1 MSRTMSGGSA
11 RNRPSPLS
19 SKSFARYEPPSS
31 PGRHRASTVAS
42 PVSAKS
48 SRKDQSNN
56 DDVFE
61 KPEEEDQEPLTPEIG
76 KSTSLPDKFDELPI
90 ELASLTDRFVE
101 SLSAKIWNEPPT
113 AAQLSDLFQE
123 FYLRAAG
130 SISIHISA
138 LMSRINRDTSP
149 AGRAKTIASKKSLDS
164 LAPPKGGA
172 QQMLTASEVTEK
184 RKARRMLEYKR
195 ILLEEAVER
204 RACEKVYDKI
214 WRHKSTLDE
223 VRDEKLRSKTA
234 ALALV
239 GIGLKDLGIELDHQ
253 ADDSAEDLQ
262 ESLAPAREGLAKMND
277 EHFPL
282 GKLQHLTTAHKAIV
296 DTLST
301 IKPSSSSAD
310 EILPTLIYTLIS
322 SPVEGIN
329 IISNLEFIQRF
340 RMSSKID
347 GEAAYCM
354 TNLEAAISF
363 LETVDLASLREDEQ
377 PEGPRKAAGSLA
389 GTPTEERP
397 EPFPKLPTTTS
408 SPADVLTSTTTSS
421 ASGTPAESSA
431 ARPSFAVAK
440 PLAPPRH
447 QRTLSDLLQPISN
460 APTAVRSTAEES
472 IKNISSTLDN
482 SFKVLFGKLR
492 ERNADSP
499 TSEVIVPKTLDEARQ
514 LVSRPLTPSDADEA
528 AISET
533 SSIAGDVPPN
543 QTKLSSTEEKV
554 LGLFGGRRRGTSII
568 RDRSA
573 DSQRSTA
580 SSTTAPNKKVAFN
593 TDPSATAAGSST
605 EKPAKAAGLPTPSS
619 SASNNNPLDSVKNF
633 TNTINP
639 LNNISSA
646 FGGAFRSFSRTT
658 TPPAPIPTLSKPVS
672 RTTSASPA
680 STKNGPSAP
689 PESEAE
695 ISLRAPT
702 RDETAAI
709 RAAPPSARFMALQ
722 DVALL
727 KVGELNDLLAEY
739 QRIARVLDGL
749 RVLGEE
755 DVAAAA
761 ALAPE
766 SAPTSASASAG
777 ASDVKSPGDAARDPE
792 EIGEQRS

>member
-1 MSRTMSGGSA
+1 MSRTISGGSA

-19 SKSFARYEPPSS
+19 SKSFARYEPPTS

-42 PVSAKS
+42 PVSSKS
-48 SRKDQSNN
+48 PRKDQSN

-61 KPEEEDQEPLTPEIG
+61 KPEEEDEEPLTPEIG

-90 ELASLTDRFVE
+90 ELASLTDRFVD

-123 FYLRAAG
+123 FYVRAAG

-149 AGRAKTIASKKSLDS
+149 AGRAKAIAPKKSLDS

-239 GIGLKDLGIELDHQ
+239 GIGLRDLGIELDEQ
-253 ADDSAEDLQ
+253 AESSVEDLQ

-282 GKLQHLTTAHKAIV
+282 GKLEHLTKAHKAIV

-310 EILPTLIYTLIS
+310 EILPTLIYTLIT

-340 RMSSKID
+340 RTSSKID

-377 PEGPRKAAGSLA
+377 PEGPKKSTSSAA

-397 EPFPKLPTTTS
+397 EPFPRLPTTS

-431 ARPSFAVAK
+431 ARSSFPLTK
-440 PLAPPRH
+440 PPTAPRH

-472 IKNISSTLDN
+472 LKNISTTLDN

-492 ERNADSP
+492 ERSADSP
-499 TSEVIVPKTLDEARQ
+499 TTEITVPKTLDEARQ
-514 LVSRPLTPSDADEA
+514 LVSKPLTPTEADDA

-533 SSIAGDVPPN
+533 SSIAGDAP
-543 QTKLSSTEEKV
+543 QAKLSATEEKV
-554 LGLFGGRRRGTSII
+554 LGLFGGRRRGASII

-573 DSQRSTA
+573 DSQRSTG
-580 SSTTAPNKKVAFN
+580 SSTTANNKKVAFT
-593 TDPSATAAGSST
+593 TDPSSAISGSSAT
-605 EKPAKAAGLPTPSS
+605 DKAPSKTPAAAPPTPSI
-619 SASNNNPLDSVKNF
+619 ASNTNPLDSVKNF

-646 FGGAFRSFSRTT
+646 FGGAFRSFSRTN
-658 TPPAPIPTLSKPVS
+658 TPPAPTPTLSKPLPAV
-672 RTTSASPA
+672 RTTSASSAATPA
-680 STKNGPSAP
+680 ITGVI
-689 PESEAE
+689 SEGGE
-695 ISLRAPT
+695 EVSLRIPNPA
-702 RDETAAI
+702 ETAAV
-709 RAAPPSARFMALQ
+709 RANPPSARFMAVQ
-722 DVALL
+722 DVAALR
-727 KVGELNDLLAEY
+727 VGELNELLAEF
-739 QRIARVLDGL
+739 QRVGRVLEGL
-749 RVLGEE
+749 RVLGQEE
-755 DVAAAA
+755 AAAA
-761 ALAPE
+761 AE
-766 SAPTSASASAG
+766 ASKEKD
-777 ASDVKSPGDAARDPE
+777 SDKADEKSSDE
-792 EIGEQRS
+792 